1 MAIALRHVAY
11 VAGVELFGANA
22 PVRSEYGRARAPRDV
37 VLPFVGIGM
46 PVRLTQ
52 RTGLDLHER
61 AGHRR
66 RNRKLVLRHKPV
78 GAARINVRAARQQP
92 VAMTEWAVVEPAGRR
107 IAGLPRLFLC
117 PFATILAL
125 GEICKR
131 KALHT

>member
-22 PVRSEYGRARAPRDV
+22 PVRSEYGHARAPRDV

-46 PVRLTQ
+46 PVLLTQ

-78 GAARINVRAARQQP
+78 GAARITVRALRWQP
-92 VAMTEWAVVEPAGRR
+92 VAMSEWAVVERAGRR
-107 IAGLPRLFLC
+107 IGGQRRRYR
-117 PFATILAL
+117 
-125 GEICKR
+125 G
-131 KALHT
+131 